1 MEIAELKTLLDE
13 PDFALATL
21 LLSVL
26 GEGSFLSL
34 LRFLQLH
41 APDPVTAEI
50 ARLTAIDEARHV
62 AFGLS
67 HLCYSVEQ
75 QPELRPRLAAAIR
88 ARHDSLRESSG
99 LNEEVFDA
107 LLLLAA
113 GSWAPEDLE
122 RGWDRVTA
130 LKLEMDQGRQFRL
143 RKLGFSEEEAAAL
156 SVLHTRNFM

>member
-1 MEIAELKTLLDE
+1 
-13 PDFALATL
+13 
-21 LLSVL
+21 
-26 GEGSFLSL
+26 
-34 LRFLQLH
+34 
-41 APDPVTAEI
+41 
-50 ARLTAIDEARHV
+50 DEARHV